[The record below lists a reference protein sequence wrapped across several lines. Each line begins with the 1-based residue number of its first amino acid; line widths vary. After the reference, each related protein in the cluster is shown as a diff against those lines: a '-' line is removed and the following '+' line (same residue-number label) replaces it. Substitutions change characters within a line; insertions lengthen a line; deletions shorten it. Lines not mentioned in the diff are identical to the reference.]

1 MSRPRL
7 YPLFYGTSMKLL
19 FKDLCRP
26 KTAFG
31 NLDYCKAVLR
41 EELRQVK
48 RRDLSC
54 SAVILNPVVLVKS
67 LNLSMPQFPH

>member
-26 KTAFG
+26 KIAFG
-31 NLDYCKAVLR
+31 KAVLR
-41 EELRQVK
+41 EEFRQVK